1 MRLIA
6 SPVGG
11 GGVVNTP
18 SLIRRRV
25 LRKLLFTE
33 QFIYI
38 SCSSIVY
45 YIYMCIIYLY
55 SIVLNYIFRMPSA
68 CAYTLVSI
76 HLNR

>member
-11 GGVVNTP
+11 GGVNTP

-33 QFIYI
+33 QLIYI

-55 SIVLNYIFRMPSA
+55 SIILNYIFRMPLA